1 MNAIAISTL
10 DRGPPRSQRASEH
23 EADSPGSAPGS
34 AQRPGASAAEPEKGR
49 FEALHQRLEPVVR
62 RVLWTMLGADGE
74 LDDIT
79 NDVFVRILQG
89 LSRAW
94 PDDLERWAARVTIN
108 TVHNTLRKRRYRHFA
123 SWDPQADPDVLVWR
137 CDYDAHHVVQRL
149 AQVFSHMPQSEQ
161 ALLERR
167 WSGAT
172 IEDLALERACSSR
185 TVKRRVQRAL
195 HRFEHCVRK
204 DPEVAGWLE
213 DRADDT
219 PDDL

>member
-10 DRGPPRSQRASEH
+10 DRGPPRSQRAKKHDAAGPRAEQGPR
-23 EADSPGSAPGS
+23 A
-34 AQRPGASAAEPEKGR
+34 RAAENAKLD
-49 FEALHQRLEPVVR
+49 ALHLRLEPVVR
-62 RVLWTMLGADGE
+62 RVLWTMLGADSE

-89 LSRAW
+89 LARAW
-94 PDDLERWAARVTIN
+94 PDDIERWAARVTIN

-149 AQVFSHMPQSEQ
+149 AQVFSHMPKSEQ

-172 IEDLALERACSSR
+172 IEDLAVERACSSR

-204 DPEVAGWLE
+204 DPEVASWLE
-213 DRADDT
+213 AHAADTSDDRE
-219 PDDL
+219 